1 MRTRSQSR
9 EQRPPPPEG
18 PPVVIEPLRIEYP
31 FQEDP
36 HVEPMAD
43 TRTMA
48 QLLQAPTEGYED
60 AILIPEIVANNFELR
75 HGLINLVQ
83 NKQFF
88 GHDKEDPHAHI
99 RYFNKITSTMRVPN
113 VPIATIKL
121 MLFPF
126 SIEGAARIWLE
137 KEPPRSIQTWDDL
150 VSKFINQFFPPS
162 KTTNLRNEITRF
174 QQRFD
179 ESFYEAWDRFND
191 LLRACPHHGFSELHQ
206 LDTFYNA
213 LNINDQDSLNS
224 AAGGNFLDKMPR
236 ECLKII
242 ESKSKVRQTR
252 AKAVVAKTRKKQ
264 ASAQLQLLHLVKAV
278 ELSCVTCGGA
288 HSHKMSSHSWLPLS
302 GQISGEIRICPAY
315 YPCCSDPEGG
325 ILILESHIVSEP
337 HFPPPSQ
344 GNLSPRS
351 SLTEIKVCWKLLQPI
366 LSIVEPTELNSR
378 NCSPSRQKT
387 LSLFRS
393 WTKCWRL
400 AVKNTMVPRWF
411 IRYISKSP
419 LGPPVIKEKT
429 TLLLAHTEVCYQSHA
444 FRPYA
449 MLPHVSTN
457 CSQSFMTWLRRP
469 WKSFGRLLGLGKF
482 FPKLPL
488 PFRPHA
494 SRDAKARLAPMGA
507 PASKN
512 LTSKL
517 LILKEPERNLASR
530 SSVRLEKP
538 NEYVLLRSKH
548 YFWDDPFLFKIC
560 ADQVIRRCVH
570 GNEALEI
577 LSACHNGPTGDFHG
591 KLHIVMEMPQNSI
604 QVCEIFGHV
613 GLRLYRAVP
622 VFTIW
627 GTKYILVAVDY
638 LSKGFE
644 AKALPTMMPE

>member
-36 HVEPMAD
+36 TVEPMAD

-60 AILIPEIVANNFELR
+60 AILIPEIVANNFELK

-252 AKAVVAKTRKKQ
+252 AKAVVAKVSTNSSTQAVSPDVAELKDIVRALLLDKKNQ
-264 ASAQLQLLHLVKAV
+264 ASAPAPAPAPAPVKAV
-278 ELSCVTCGGA
+278 ELSCVTCGAPISPNCPSTMATLYRTTFLTSTFRSGTHPGHTVTNPDKNLRVSLPKA
-288 HSHKMSSHSWLPLS
+288 VVVISMTSNSNSSVVEAIPEVTKTKLHLLATTYRTPTTS
-302 GQISGEIRICPAY
+302 GR
-315 YPCCSDPEGG
+315 
-325 ILILESHIVSEP
+325 SEP
-337 HFPPPSQ
+337 ITNSSFHEPIEAPVVAPCQTLNFRFSPYPSRRDNERDRNQ
-344 GNLSPRS
+344 LMNKSDTYYEYLQRDKFRRLAIRMLLFLMPKFATTLR
-351 SLTEIKVCWKLLQPI
+351 SLTWE
-366 LSIVEPTELNSR
+366 
-378 NCSPSRQKT
+378 
-387 LSLFRS
+387 
-393 WTKCWRL
+393 
-400 AVKNTMVPRWF
+400 
-411 IRYISKSP
+411 
-419 LGPPVIKEKT
+419 
-429 TLLLAHTEVCYQSHA
+429 
-444 FRPYA
+444 
-449 MLPHVSTN
+449 
-457 CSQSFMTWLRRP
+457 
-469 WKSFGRLLGLGKF
+469 
-482 FPKLPL
+482 
-488 PFRPHA
+488 
-494 SRDAKARLAPMGA
+494 
-507 PASKN
+507 
-512 LTSKL
+512 
-517 LILKEPERNLASR
+517 
-530 SSVRLEKP
+530 
-538 NEYVLLRSKH
+538 
-548 YFWDDPFLFKIC
+548 
-560 ADQVIRRCVH
+560 
-570 GNEALEI
+570 
-577 LSACHNGPTGDFHG
+577 
-591 KLHIVMEMPQNSI
+591 
-604 QVCEIFGHV
+604 
-613 GLRLYRAVP
+613 
-622 VFTIW
+622 
-627 GTKYILVAVDY
+627 
-638 LSKGFE
+638 
-644 AKALPTMMPE
+644 